1 MKTITAIVFI
11 ATLSLLAGC
20 KGEKEPQQTAKPSAS
35 ASASFGP
42 AYGQSKPLYEADDKK
57 K

>member
-1 MKTITAIVFI
+1 MKTTTTIAFI
-11 ATLSLLAGC
+11 AIMSLLAGC
-20 KGEKEPQQTAKPSAS
+20 KGEKEPQPTAKPSAS